1 MSKAKSSRAVAITL
15 AILLALSNFAV
26 IPAVKAHSDQLTNVV
41 VKAVNI
47 YVSQNSTYWVNFTA
61 TSSTPANRINITFP
75 AGYDLSGVT
84 ASYVTVYI
92 NDSQQVS
99 EVLVSSTNRRS
110 LNITLGTTFDIN
122 DNIAVCISN
131 KVKNPSTANSYSI
144 NVYTATS
151 STGALIDS
159 GTCSVTLS
167 NPWLSVSPTSADR
180 GAIVT
185 VSGGGFNSSETVS
198 IYFDSAFQ
206 KNVVANEG
214 GNITATIAVPSTASY
229 GKHTISVIG
238 QASGLRLSST
248 FYVTRLVISPISGYV
263 GDTLTVE
270 GWGFNASQYARI
282 YFDVNRNG
290 IMESGE
296 LKAIALVD
304 SEGHFLTALAVP
316 EACNGTHVVKAVQAP
331 TTTTETSAWY
341 ASAVFTVLPK
351 IWLSPT
357 SGPSGMTVKVYG
369 NGFSAGAPNVTIYFD
384 KNKNGVM
391 DPDERLPKSPKTLET
406 TSTGTF
412 ASPGYFTFVVPSVAY
427 GSYAVWVNDTNG
439 VRASATFTVGPASI
453 TLTPSTG
460 IVGATINIAGAG
472 FTPGAT
478 ITVRIGTTTV
488 SEWVVAPTV
497 RTDGTFSG
505 TFYVPVLRPGAYTV
519 NATDNSVWATAPF
532 SVPTPV
538 ISLNRTSG
546 PVGIGVRITGSNF
559 ANGTAGYSIKVYLKN
574 ATWSMDI
581 TLIPVSVTKTGSISA
596 NITIPL
602 ATSYP
607 YPGIYMIM
615 VNASKE
621 SVYSEVYAVQNFE
634 VLASRIILS
643 KSSGVAGEWID
654 VVGLNFYPGNTI
666 TFKIA
671 GTTMLTTPSTVKA
684 NATGG
689 FACKV
694 QIPSTVAPGSYV
706 IAANGTTFAGGSNRA
721 TATFTVG
728 SFETI
733 IVEKLDE
740 IEAKLDVGG
749 AFYTFV
755 NNWFTSIQGTLNQV
769 KAKVENIDWNDVT
782 AIKEAVSLI
791 SGKLGPLNPGD
802 TIAGLLYDIKDAAAS
817 IENRAGTI
825 MDKLSAVEAKIGA
838 LSTQL
843 SSAVT
848 TITGAV
854 DSAKSDIISAIK
866 GNTTAVLS
874 AISSAKQDVLTA
886 ISGLEAKL
894 GTFTNTDTVAS
905 LLYDIKDAVASIENS
920 VVGME
925 VNVGEILSAVSDVKA
940 KLEDE
945 TYGLAAIKSAI
956 SGLSDQISNAVS
968 AINAV
973 GSDVAYIKSKID
985 AMTAAQA
992 ASGSGSAVFTSSRAV
1007 VVYQGSKV
1015 GTVTV
1020 TFKTV
1025 GVSSYESLTVRYY
1038 LDPSNPSV
1046 YAEKTVAS
1054 GVDVRGWTDTAA
1066 AWKVEIAYTWRSGT
1080 DTVYWS
1086 YSVVSPP

>member
-1 MSKAKSSRAVAITL
+1 MSKAESSRAVAITL
-15 AILLALSNFAV
+15 AILLALSSFAV
-26 IPAVKAHSDQLTNVV
+26 IPAVKAQSDPFTLV

-84 ASYVTVYI
+84 ANYVRVYR
-92 NDSQQVS
+92 NNSQLTIS
-99 EVLVSSTNRRS
+99 DVLVSPTNRRS
-110 LNITLGTTFDIN
+110 LNITLGTTFVAN

-131 KVKNPSTANSYSI
+131 KVKNPSTTGPHTIS
-144 NVYTATS
+144 VYTATP
-151 STGALIDS
+151 STGALDS
-159 GTCSVTLS
+159 GTYSITLS

-229 GKHTISVIG
+229 GKHTINVIG

-290 IMESGE
+290 VMESGE

-316 EACNGTHVVKAVQAP
+316 EACNGTHLVKAVQAP
-331 TTTTETSAWY
+331 TTTTETPAWY

-351 IWLSPT
+351 IWLSPA

-369 NGFSAGAPNVTIYFD
+369 NGFSAGAPDVTIYFD

-391 DPDERLPKSPKTLET
+391 DPDERLSKSPSPLGT

-478 ITVRIGTTTV
+478 ITVKIGTTTV
-488 SEWVVAPTV
+488 SEWVGSAPTV

-559 ANGTAGYSIKVYLKN
+559 ANSTAGYSIKVYLKN
-574 ATWSMDI
+574 ATWSTDI
-581 TLIPVSVTKTGSISA
+581 TPIPVSVTKTGSISA

-602 ATSYP
+602 GTSYP

-615 VNASKE
+615 VNASKGG

-654 VVGLNFYPGNTI
+654 VVGLNFHPGDTI

-671 GTTMLTTPSTVKA
+671 GITMPTTPSTVRA

-706 IAANGTTFAGGSNRA
+706 IAANGTTFVGGSNRA

-740 IEAKLDVGG
+740 IEAKVDVGG

-755 NNWFTSIQGTLNQV
+755 NNWFTSIQGTLNHV
-769 KAKVENIDWNDVT
+769 EAKVEDIDWNDVT

-802 TIAGLLYDIKDAAAS
+802 TIAGLLYDVKNAIS
-817 IENRAGTI
+817 G
-825 MDKLSAVEAKIGA
+825 LSA
-838 LSTQL
+838 QL

-848 TITGAV
+848 TITSAV
-854 DSAKSDIISAIK
+854 KT
-866 GNTTAVLS
+866 NTTAVLS
-874 AISSAKQDVLTA
+874 AISSAKEEVLTA

-894 GTFTNTDTVAS
+894 GTFTKTDTVAS

-956 SGLSDQISNAVS
+956 SGLSDQLSNAVS
-968 AINAV
+968 VIKAV
-973 GSDVAYIKSKID
+973 GSDVAYIKNKID

-1025 GVSSYESLTVRYY
+1025 GVSSYEFLNVRYY

-1086 YSVVSPP
+1086 YAVVSPP